1 MKGFAIA
8 AVATLLALLVSGC
21 VQGEASEAPST
32 GGGPAAPDAAEPAGF
47 DENTGAIEG
56 LVTDDQLQ
64 PLPGAQVGIIGT
76 PDRVTV
82 TDVAGRFSLSN
93 LEPGKYQL
101 SANALG
107 YESAAR
113 LVEVQAGTLTTV
125 NFALPAIPIMEP
137 YHELF
142 LFNGYISCALAVVR
156 TTYPLNCNPNEGTK
170 NWHWIYG
177 EEEGGGWPSTWN
189 TTLVEA
195 TWDAQAQPDWL
206 AFDYNDRSVGYFGV
220 YFRYRGT
227 SPARFVVERCGN
239 YMDTD
244 FGRAPVPC
252 IEDDVTNSRM
262 HIETFYGGK
271 FQQQTHTFDA
281 VCTQNQTIPLYG
293 TFPGYQAGCYGVGP
307 GLEIRWT
314 NYVTVFYVERP
325 ADIDRFS
332 GRPDA

>member
-1 MKGFAIA
+1 MKGFAIT

-21 VQGEASEAPST
+21 IQGQASEAPT
-32 GGGPAAPDAAEPAGF
+32 TAGGQAAPDAAEPAGF

-93 LEPGKYQL
+93 LDPGKYQL

-125 NFALPAIPIMEP
+125 NFALPALPIQEP
-137 YHELF
+137 YHEIF
-142 LFNGYISCALAVVR
+142 IWSGMIECAVAVIR
-156 TTYPLNCNPNEGTK
+156 TTLSAGCDPTQAGSNFHEIYPQ
-170 NWHWIYG
+170 
-177 EEEGGGWPSTWN
+177 GWPVTWN
-189 TTLVEA
+189 ATLVEA
-195 TWDAQAQPDWL
+195 EWDSQAQPDWL
-206 AFDYNDRSVGYFGV
+206 AFDYNDRPIGYFGV

-227 SPARFVVERCGN
+227 SPVRFLVERCAS

-252 IEDDVTNSRM
+252 GDEDVNASVM
-262 HIETFYGGK
+262 HVETFYNGK
-271 FQQQTHTFDA
+271 FQQETHTFDA
-281 VCTQNQTIPLYG
+281 LCTQNVTSPTGGNVL
-293 TFPGYQAGCYGVGP
+293 PGYQAGCYGVGP
-307 GLEIRWT
+307 AVQVRWT
-314 NYVTVFYVERP
+314 NYVTVFHLELP
-325 ADIDRFS
+325 ADIDTYS